1 MAKWSPAFW
10 VAPTRHDYTVLGDSV
25 NLAARL
31 VAAAGPGQ
39 TLLSDGVYRALSGR
53 GVCDA
58 LGEIQLKGFEAPTR
72 VWRLR
77 GLSGEPLGGNT

>member
-1 MAKWSPAFW
+1 M
-10 VAPTRHDYTVLGDSV
+10 VASVLGRADANDYTVLGDSV

-31 VAAAGPGQ
+31 VATAGPGQ

-58 LGEIQLKGFEAPTR
+58 LGAIELKGFEAPITA
-72 VWRLR
+72 WRLR
-77 GLSGEPLGGNT
+77 ASSGSEGNTAAST